1 MFCICQLECTTSWDE
16 EAWADYVGGQNQ
28 DKKTLKKINQLVKD
42 IIRNGVL
49 EGTGNP
55 EALKGN
61 LQGWYSRRID
71 KKNRLVYKIVNDNL
85 KIAQCKEH
93 Y

>member
-1 MFCICQLECTTSWDE
+1 M
-16 EAWADYVGGQNQ
+16 
-28 DKKTLKKINQLVKD
+28 KRINALIKD

-49 EGTGNP
+49 EGIGNP
-55 EALKGN
+55 EALKYD
-61 LQGWYSRRID
+61 LSGWYSRRID
-71 KKNRLVYKIVNDNL
+71 EKNRLVYKIVDNNL

>member
-1 MFCICQLECTTSWDE
+1 MLITWDS
-16 EAWADYVGGQNQ
+16 EAWSDYVDWQSQ
-28 DKKTLKKINQLVKD
+28 DKKTMKRINALIKD

-49 EGTGNP
+49 EGIGTP
-55 EALKGN
+55 EALKYD
-61 LQGWYSRRID
+61 LSGWYSRRID
-71 KKNRLVYKIVNDNL
+71 EKNRLVYKIVDNNL

>member
-1 MFCICQLECTTSWDE
+1 MLITWDE
-16 EAWADYVGGQNQ
+16 EAWADYVEWQNQ

-42 IIRNGVL
+42 IMRNGVL
-49 EGTGNP
+49 EETGNP